1 LLGER
6 AAAVEAVVVVFEAA
20 ANFAA
25 ADSAGRTAGVFGNY
39 SETQNYLVDEN
50 LKGGLCYLES

>member
-1 LLGER
+1 M
-6 AAAVEAVVVVFEAA
+6 AAASSAV
-20 ANFAA
+20 
-25 ADSAGRTAGVFGNY
+25 ADSAARTAGVFGNY